1 MATFDSVNPARPSE
15 IVGTYPT
22 MGAPEVDAAV
32 ASAEAAQRRWARVP
46 VPARADVIARTGAIL
61 AGRKAELAA
70 LVSRECGKVLVEAGG
85 DGQETVDMAGFV
97 AGQGPS
103 AWGGTVPSQ
112 FGSEPGWTTR
122 APRGVRGLIT

>member
-22 MGAPEVDAAV
+22 MGAAEVDAAV

-46 VPARADVIARTGAIL
+46 VPARAEVIARTGAIL

-85 DGQETVDMAGFV
+85 DVPEGGDTAGFV
-97 AGQGPS
+97 ARPGP
-103 AWGGTVPSQ
+103 P
-112 FGSEPGWTTR
+112 
-122 APRGVRGLIT
+122 PRGGAGPPQLGAQLWRTPRRP